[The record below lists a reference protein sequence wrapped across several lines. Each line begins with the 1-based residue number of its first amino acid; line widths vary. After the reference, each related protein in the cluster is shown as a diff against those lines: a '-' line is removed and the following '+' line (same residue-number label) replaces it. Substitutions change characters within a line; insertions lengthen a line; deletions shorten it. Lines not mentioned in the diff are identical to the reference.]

1 MNGLEQV
8 KQTVAGAL
16 NQAGLAVRTAFEPGW
31 AARCD
36 GPVAAVG
43 LRTGES
49 RGGAMGRYLGQTPDR
64 REVYGLQLELTL
76 SIDLYSPAELG
87 APGCDSALET
97 LHQVMLSGLPAGLRP
112 AELRWE
118 ETVWDEDTA
127 MFVRRGSLS
136 CGAYF
141 TAEASEDGVLLT
153 DFILKGVVRK

>member
-8 KQTVAGAL
+8 KQAVAGAL
-16 NQAGLAVRTAFEPGW
+16 NQAGLAVRTAFDPGW

-64 REVYGLQLELTL
+64 REVYGLRLELTL
-76 SIDLYSPAELG
+76 SMDLYSPAELG

>member
-8 KQTVAGAL
+8 KQAVAGAL

-36 GPVAAVG
+36 RPVAAVG

-76 SIDLYSPAELG
+76 SMDLYSPAELG

-97 LHQVMLSGLPAGLRP
+97 LHQVMLSGLPAGLKP

>member
-8 KQTVAGAL
+8 KQAVAGAL

-36 GPVAAVG
+36 RPVAAVG

-64 REVYGLQLELTL
+64 REVYGLRLELTL
-76 SIDLYSPAELG
+76 SMDLYSPAELG
-87 APGCDSALET
+87 AAGCDSALET
-97 LHQVMLSGLPAGLRP
+97 LHQVMLSGLPAGLKP

>member
-8 KQTVAGAL
+8 KQAVAGAL

-36 GPVAAVG
+36 RPVAAVG

-64 REVYGLQLELTL
+64 REVYGLRLELTL
-76 SIDLYSPAELG
+76 SMDLYSPVELG

>member
-8 KQTVAGAL
+8 KQAVAGAL
-16 NQAGLAVRTAFEPGW
+16 NQAGLAVRTAFDPGW

-36 GPVAAVG
+36 RPVAAVG

-64 REVYGLQLELTL
+64 REVYGLRLELTL
-76 SIDLYSPAELG
+76 SMDLYSPAELG

>member
-8 KQTVAGAL
+8 KQAVAGAL
-16 NQAGLAVRTAFEPGW
+16 NQAGLAVRTAFDPGW

-36 GPVAAVG
+36 RPVAAVG

-64 REVYGLQLELTL
+64 REVYGLRLELTL
-76 SIDLYSPAELG
+76 SMDLYSPAELG

-97 LHQVMLSGLPAGLRP
+97 LHQVMLSGLPAGLKP

>member
-8 KQTVAGAL
+8 KAALSAALERAGIAA
-16 NQAGLAVRTAFEPGW
+16 QAAFSPGW
-31 AARCD
+31 VRSYSQ
-36 GPVAAVG
+36 PVVAVG
-43 LRTGES
+43 LRQGES

-97 LHQVMLSGLPAGLRP
+97 LHQVMLSGLPAGLKP

>member
-8 KQTVAGAL
+8 KQAVAGAL

-64 REVYGLQLELTL
+64 REVYGLRLELTL
-76 SIDLYSPAELG
+76 SMDLYSPAELG

-97 LHQVMLSGLPAGLRP
+97 LHQAMLSGLPAGLRP

>member
-1 MNGLEQV
+1 MSGLEQV
-8 KQTVAGAL
+8 KRAIAGAL
-16 NQAGLAVRTAFEPGW
+16 EKAGIAARLAFEPGW
-31 AARCD
+31 AKGYS
-36 GPVAAVG
+36 GPVVAVG
-43 LRTGES
+43 LRRGES

-76 SIDLYSPAELG
+76 SMDLYSPAELG

>member
-1 MNGLEQV
+1 M
-8 KQTVAGAL
+8 
-16 NQAGLAVRTAFEPGW
+16 
-31 AARCD
+31 
-36 GPVAAVG
+36 AAVG

-64 REVYGLQLELTL
+64 REVYGLRLELTL
-76 SIDLYSPAELG
+76 SMDLYSPAELG

>member
-8 KQTVAGAL
+8 KQAVAGAL

-36 GPVAAVG
+36 RPVAAVG

-76 SIDLYSPAELG
+76 SMDLYSPAELG

>member
-76 SIDLYSPAELG
+76 SMDLYSPAELG

-97 LHQVMLSGLPAGLRP
+97 LHQVMLSGLPAGLKP

-141 TAEASEDGVLLT
+141 TAESSEDGVLLT

>member
-8 KQTVAGAL
+8 KQAIAGAL

-36 GPVAAVG
+36 RPVAAVG

-64 REVYGLQLELTL
+64 REVYGLRLELTL
-76 SIDLYSPAELG
+76 SMDLYSPAELG

>member
-8 KQTVAGAL
+8 KQAVAGAL

-36 GPVAAVG
+36 RPVAAVG

-64 REVYGLQLELTL
+64 REVYGLRLELTL
-76 SIDLYSPAELG
+76 SMDLYSPAELG

-127 MFVRRGSLS
+127 MFLLPVSLA

-141 TAEASEDGVLLT
+141 TAAASEDGLLLT
-153 DFILKGVVRK
+153 DFILKGVVTK